1 MKIYDFDGKKNIAGD
16 RIHQA
21 RTRQRISQ
29 AELAARL
36 QVRGVLVER
45 EAISKMETGDRFITD
60 YELKYLAEALAVP
73 LEWLVEEDPIE
84 S

>member
-1 MKIYDFDGKKNIAGD
+1 MKIYDYAGKKNISGD

-36 QVRGVLVER
+36 QVRGVTVER
-45 EAISKMETGDRFITD
+45 EAISKIETGDRFVAD
-60 YELKYLAEALAVP
+60 YELKYLAEALSVP
-73 LEWLVEEDPIE
+73 LEWLVGEDTTK
-84 S
+84 